1 MKRKITIVGLGPGSE
16 DELTLGA
23 LKALKQED
31 ATIILRT
38 DKHGLAPFL
47 KDQGI
52 AYSTMDDLYE
62 QYDNF
67 DDMYKAMVKRIVD
80 AAEHGDVILAVPGHP
95 MVGERLV
102 LELITELDPKI
113 YDITIVP
120 GISRIGAVTALLQKT
135 DVRGMNIMT
144 APEMEAMYLDPRMT
158 TVILNVYNPII
169 ASEVK
174 LKLLRSYPA
183 ELEIYIVHQ
192 AEAGKLN
199 YSKVLLYELD
209 RVGSFDH
216 TTCIYIPPV
225 EMKELESYDFF
236 HLLEIM
242 GKLRSPE
249 GCPWDREQT
258 HKSLRQNLIEEA
270 YELLEAIDLEDP
282 DKIIEELGDVLLQ
295 VVFHSQIAKE
305 RGEFDIMDV
314 TTRVCKKL
322 IERHPHIFGNVK
334 ADTAEQVIS
343 NWEEIKKKEKGLK
356 SHTQVLKDIPRN
368 LPALMRGYKV
378 QKKAAMVGFDWD
390 RVEDAMKKV
399 DEELEELKSV
409 YLTQDEEKIT
419 EELGDLLFAIVNVAR
434 FLNVEPELALGDTI
448 DKFIRRFE
456 YIESN
461 ADRPLEKMTLDEMD
475 SLWNEAKKA
484 FSAQKDV

>member
-1 MKRKITIVGLGPGSE
+1 MKQKITIVGLGPGSV

-23 LKALKQED
+23 LNALKQGG
-31 ATIILRT
+31 ASIILRT
-38 DKHGLAPFL
+38 EKHGVTSFL
-47 KDQGI
+47 KKQGI
-52 AYSTMDDLYE
+52 AYSTLDDLYE
-62 QYDNF
+62 KYDNF
-67 DDMYKAMVKRIVD
+67 DDMYRAMIKRIMEYMDDGNVVL
-80 AAEHGDVILAVPGHP
+80 GVPGHP

-102 LELITELDPKI
+102 LELIAELDPKV
-113 YDITIVP
+113 YDISIIP
-120 GISRIGAVTALLQKT
+120 GISRIGAVTALVQKA
-135 DVRGMNIMT
+135 DVQGINIMM
-144 APEMEAMYLDPRMT
+144 APGLEGLYLDPRMT
-158 TVILNVYNPII
+158 TIILNVYNPII

-183 ELEIYIVHQ
+183 ELEIYAVRQ
-192 AEAGKLN
+192 TESGDLDCSKL
-199 YSKVLLYELD
+199 LLYEMD
-209 RVGSFDH
+209 RIASFDH

-225 EMKELESYDFF
+225 EMERLENYDFH

-242 GKLRSPE
+242 SKLRAPE

-258 HKSLRQNLIEEA
+258 HKSLKQNLIEEA
-270 YELLEAIDLEDP
+270 YEVLEAIDLEDP
-282 DKIIEELGDVLLQ
+282 DKMIEELGDVLLQ

-305 RGEFDIMDV
+305 CGEFDIIDV
-314 TTRVCKKL
+314 TSRVCQKL
-322 IERHPHIFGNVK
+322 IERHPHIFGDVK

-343 NWEEIKKKEKGLK
+343 NWEAIKKKEKGLK
-356 SHTQVLKDIPRN
+356 SHTQVLKDIPKN

-378 QKKAAMVGFDWD
+378 QKKAALVGFDWE

-409 YLTQDEEKIT
+409 YLTQDKDKIT

-434 FLNVEPELALGDTI
+434 FLKVEPELALGDTI
-448 DKFIRRFE
+448 DKFIHRFE
-456 YIESN
+456 YIERN
-461 ADRPLEKMTLDEMD
+461 ASKPLEKMTLDEMD